1 MPRFTDQ
8 YFWNLIFL
16 AFFFGLIF
24 FGTFVLEHGAIK
36 PYETLTFTDY
46 ALITLA
52 SWRLIRL
59 VVYDKIFAFFREQF
73 FDAVEEEG
81 GMILIK
87 PERGPRRT
95 LADLVTCPWC
105 IGIWMAAMVSFFYL
119 LTPYAFFPVL
129 FLALSA
135 VATFFQLLSS
145 MIGWRA
151 EQLKKEVEGMK

>member
-1 MPRFTDQ
+1 MRITDQ
-8 YFWNLIFL
+8 YFWNIIFL
-16 AFFFGLIF
+16 GFFICLVFLATIILEGEAIKSYEAL
-24 FGTFVLEHGAIK
+24 TFVD
-36 PYETLTFTDY
+36 F

-52 SWRLIRL
+52 TWRCIRL

-73 FDAVEEEG
+73 YDVTEYKG
-81 GMILIK
+81 KIVLVK
-87 PERGPRRT
+87 PEGGPRRT

-105 IGIWMAAMVSFFYL
+105 IGVWMGASVSFFYL

-135 VATFFQLLSS
+135 VASFLQILSN

-151 EQLKKEVEGMK
+151 EQLKNETELK